1 MNTLIELLE
10 IWGSCFMA
18 AVKDRSLAF
27 PISVVVGLAL
37 GGLFWWLAALSASLW
52 NKRFHMKVGL
62 QVLCGIAALL
72 AVLCAI
78 TFVSVGNMEQ
88 VIVNRINVW
97 QSKVLSDSAIYT
109 AWRTETFYRA
119 WDAVAETKTDPTVTK
134 SNNPRLTGKER
145 LIAMGAPE
153 AKQATI
159 RVYVDATK
167 ERFQQ
172 DQPFLHSLLFTDQAG
187 EVPARLMDQSLVEW
201 FRGNSGPYPLGSA
214 VNLLAR
220 HTSQIAKGE
229 AVAAAE
235 YTRRLSIAL
244 FLATQMLIFVI
255 IALVAYRSNKPVT
268 S

>member
-1 MNTLIELLE
+1 
-10 IWGSCFMA
+10 MA

-62 QVLCGIAALL
+62 QVLCGLAALL

-78 TFVSVGNMEQ
+78 TFVSAGNMEQ

-97 QSKVLSDSAIYT
+97 QSKALSDSALYS
-109 AWRTETFYRA
+109 AWKAETFYRA
-119 WDAVAETKTDPTVTK
+119 WDAVADTKTEPTVTK
-134 SNNPRLTGKER
+134 SNNPRITRNER
-145 LIAMGAPE
+145 LIAMGTPE
-153 AKQATI
+153 AKQAVI
-159 RVYVDATK
+159 RVYVNATE
-167 ERFQQ
+167 ERFQR
-172 DQPFLHSLLFTDQAG
+172 DQPYLHNLLLANQGSD
-187 EVPARLMDQSLVEW
+187 VPVELMNQSLVEW
-201 FRGNSGPYPLGSA
+201 FRGNTGPYPLA
-214 VNLLAR
+214 RAIDLLAR

-255 IALVAYRSNKPVT
+255 IAVVAYRSNKPVT